1 MNNLHFIPNI
11 CRKIQES
18 VWNMT
23 CEEKIL
29 EFFVSSRFYGFL
41 QNVRDVLHG
50 FVIPLMFEKNSEES

>member
-1 MNNLHFIPNI
+1 
-11 CRKIQES
+11 
-18 VWNMT
+18 MT